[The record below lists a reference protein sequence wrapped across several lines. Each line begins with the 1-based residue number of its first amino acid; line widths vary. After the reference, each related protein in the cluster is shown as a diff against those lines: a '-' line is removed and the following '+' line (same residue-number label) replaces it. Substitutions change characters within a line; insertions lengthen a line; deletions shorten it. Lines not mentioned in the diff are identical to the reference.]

1 MTHVVTIDIIT
12 GHEGKVIC
20 ILFCR
25 LFFIAYLSKNHAVSQ
40 NLYNYLWKYNK
51 LSNEIL
57 LKCLFLKQWNK
68 WGRQSLIETWV
79 WNLWLKMT

>member
-1 MTHVVTIDIIT
+1 MTHVVKIDIIT

-40 NLYNYLWKYNK
+40 NLYN
-51 LSNEIL
+51 
-57 LKCLFLKQWNK
+57 
-68 WGRQSLIETWV
+68 
-79 WNLWLKMT
+79 